1 MDNRLIMDTPQPLT
15 RHQRHRQQTRQ
26 KLLTA
31 LLELSLEKGYDNV
44 SIQDITDRADLAR
57 ATFYIHARD
66 KEDLMWSLIQEVIH
80 ATEREALQRFHGT
93 VPPQAEYYGY
103 QMIFTHIDRN
113 RDIYRLILGSKGS
126 AEMANRV
133 HQYVANETIQDIRQ
147 VGIYADFTQP
157 PEVAA
162 QIIVGAILS
171 LAIWWVETPNPY
183 SIDEMA
189 AMLYEALHRRKPPV
203 A

>member
-1 MDNRLIMDTPQPLT
+1 MDTCLKMDTKPLT

-26 KLLTA
+26 KLLSA

-66 KEDLMWSLIQEVIH
+66 KEDLMWTWIQEVIH
-80 ATEREALQRFHGT
+80 VTEQEVEQRYHG
-93 VPPQAEYYGY
+93 VPPPQAEYYGY
-103 QMIFTHIDRN
+103 LNIFGHIDRN
-113 RDIYRLILGSKGS
+113 RDTYRLVLGSKGS
-126 AEMANRV
+126 AQMADRV
-133 HQYVANETIQDIRQ
+133 HQYLVGETVRDIRQ
-147 VGIYADFTQP
+147 VGIYTDFTQP

-171 LAIWWVETPNPY
+171 LAIWWLETPNPY
-183 SIDEMA
+183 IVEQMA
-189 AMLYEALHRRKPPV
+189 AMLYEALHQRKPPV
-203 A
+203 V